1 MIKDKLQWFRINII
15 IQINTANPCSVF
27 ERKEFLI
34 MKTMEKFFLNILI
47 LLIIA
52 LLCGCQ
58 GEDSKILTVAEKKLE
73 SGLESDLQNGYL
85 HYYKILKAEL
95 YTPNAEDSDNP
106 DLVEQCKTA
115 NTHIVYELR
124 LGDNTGE
131 TGLVQMERYSHVEKD
146 ESGNLVEIPEDT
158 VYFDYDLHEK
168 NAGTYEETVAGLNCV
183 IWSNDYQPRIGKEQ
197 VQGKSTEEIA
207 KILFK
212 DWMNSFREWRNNSF
226 LVTDFENVKILGM
239 EPAADN
245 PVAGYTKEELE
256 YPDAKK
262 TYVFGAA
269 CDYTYIRIGPEAFGS
284 LTAGGGQSF
293 GNDGVKIKASESFID
308 TTNGFVLTEWEDSY
322 SMDTISNCKKKIVNA
337 S

>member
-1 MIKDKLQWFRINII
+1 M
-15 IQINTANPCSVF
+15 NT
-27 ERKEFLI
+27 
-34 MKTMEKFFLNILI
+34 MKKFFLSTLI
-47 LLIIA
+47 LFVIA

-58 GEDSKILTVAEKKLE
+58 SQESKILVAAEKNLE

-85 HYYKILKAEL
+85 NYYKILKEEIH
-95 YTPNAEDSDNP
+95 TPKAEDSDNP
-106 DLVEQCKTA
+106 DFVEQCKTA

-124 LGDNTGE
+124 LGNNTGE
-131 TGLVQMERYSHVEKD
+131 TGLVQMERYSRVEKN

-158 VYFDYDLHEK
+158 VYFDYNLHEE

-197 VQGKSTEEIA
+197 VQRKSTEEIA

-212 DWMNSFREWRNNSF
+212 DWMNSFHEWRNNSF
-226 LVTDFENVKILGM
+226 IVTDFENVKILGM
-239 EPAADN
+239 ETAGDN
-245 PVAGYTKEELE
+245 PVAGYTKEELTE
-256 YPDAKK
+256 PKAKK

-269 CDYTYIRIGPEAFGS
+269 CDYTYIGIGPEAFGS
-284 LTAGGGQSF
+284 VVTGGGQAF
-293 GNDGVKIKASESFID
+293 GNDGVKVMASESFIN

-322 SMDTISNCKKKIVNA
+322 SMDTISNCKKKIANA